1 MLNLCV
7 SYEHALL
14 INSYSNEIVLVETVL
29 VTTCTTLVY
38 LVKLKVACGCTG
50 HG

>member
-7 SYEHALL
+7 NWEHALL
-14 INSYSNEIVLVETVL
+14 INSCSIEIVLVETVL
-29 VTTCTTLVY
+29 VTNCTTLVY
-38 LVKLKVACGCTG
+38 LVNLKVACGCTG